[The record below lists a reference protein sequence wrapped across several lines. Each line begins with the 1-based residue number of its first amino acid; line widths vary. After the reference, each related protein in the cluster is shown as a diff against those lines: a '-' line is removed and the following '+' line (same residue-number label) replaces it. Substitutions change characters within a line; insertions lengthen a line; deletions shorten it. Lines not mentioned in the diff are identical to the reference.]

1 LFVFNCFINTII
13 IDLDEINYIKIN
25 KNIYTRI
32 FDFTI
37 IEYQIKS
44 EIKYIYLPDIIEFN
58 LSYSDN
64 SSENV
69 IYERLLKKVLYVN

>member
-1 LFVFNCFINTII
+1 MFVFNCFINTII
-13 IDLDEINYIKIN
+13 IDLDEINYIKIY

-58 LSYSDN
+58 LSYSDK

>member
-1 LFVFNCFINTII
+1 MFVFNCFINTII